1 MTAQTELQ
9 DRFVIEHLPDSGQ
22 QPQYLF
28 DLPQLQYPEK
38 LNSAVELIDRHV
50 QQGRGQNIALRWL
63 QDGQQKQMSYQALAQ
78 WTNQLARVL
87 TEDLGLVSGNRLL
100 LRGPNN
106 VGMAG
111 ALLAC
116 LKAGIVAVPTMPLLR
131 ARELSAIV
139 QISQA
144 QAALCD
150 ERLLQELTHCRNPD
164 HPNYCP
170 TLQQIM
176 AFGNEGPDAVH
187 APDSMQARADTK
199 SDAPYDAQTLRD
211 DPCMIAFTSGTTG
224 KPKGCIH
231 FHRDVLAM
239 CDTFSSQVLQTRETD
254 IACGTPP
261 LAFTFGLGGLLCFPL
276 RAGGSTLLVEKLTPD
291 AFLQIIADH
300 KVTMT
305 FTAPTFYRKMAALAE
320 GYPLASLRICV
331 SAGEALPDDTR
342 QIWKKASG
350 INMTDGIGG
359 TEMMHVYISS
369 TGNDIRDGAIG
380 RVVPGYQAKVVD
392 ADMNEVPPGTL
403 GRLAVRGPTGCRYL
417 DDERQSRYVQQQW
430 NLPGDAFVMDDDGY
444 FYYRARDDD
453 MIVSAGYN
461 IAGPEVESVLMTHEA
476 VNDCGVVGRS
486 DAERGVIVK
495 AYVVLNEGFTP
506 DAALIATLQDYVKQ
520 EAAPY
525 KYPREIEFV
534 EQLPRTETGKLQ
546 RFVLRKMAETR

>member
-1 MTAQTELQ
+1 MTAQTGLQ

-139 QISQA
+139 QISQS

-150 ERLLQELTHCRNPD
+150 ERLLQELAHCRNPD

-506 DAALIATLQDYVKQ
+506 DAALITTLQDYVKQ

>member
-1 MTAQTELQ
+1 MTTAPTGLK
-9 DRFVIEHLPDSGQ
+9 DRFVIEHLPAASA
-22 QPQYLF
+22 QPVYLF
-28 DLPQLQYPEK
+28 DLPHLQYPEQ

-50 QQGRGQNIALRWL
+50 QEGRGDNIALRWEE
-63 QDGQQKQMSYQALAQ
+63 DGTHKHMTYAALAE

-106 VGMAG
+106 LGMTG

-116 LKAGIVAVPTMPLLR
+116 LKAGVVAVPTMPLLR
-131 ARELSAIV
+131 ARELGTILKIAK
-139 QISQA
+139 A

-150 ERLLQELTHCRNPD
+150 ARLIEELEYCRDPNNPNFF
-164 HPNYCP
+164 PGFK
-170 TLQQIM
+170 TIM
-176 AFGNEGPDAVH
+176 TFGGDSA
-187 APDSMQARADTK
+187 DSMQARAAGK
-199 SDAPYDAQTLRD
+199 STAAYDSQTLRD
-211 DPCMIAFTSGTTG
+211 DPCIIAFTSGTTG

-239 CDTFSSQVLQTRETD
+239 CDTFSRDVLQTRETD

-276 RAGGSTLLVEKLTPD
+276 RAGASTLLVEKLTPES
-291 AFLQIIADH
+291 FLQTIADH

-305 FTAPTFYRKMAALAE
+305 FTAPTFYRKMAELAAN
-320 GYPLASLRICV
+320 YNLDSLRVCV
-331 SAGEALPDDTR
+331 SAGEALPDATR
-342 QIWKKASG
+342 QVWKKASG

-392 ADMNEVPPGTL
+392 DNMNEVAPGTL

-417 DDERQSRYVQQQW
+417 DDDRQSRYVNQQW
-430 NLPGDAFVMDDDGY
+430 NLPGDAFVMDADGY

-486 DAERGVIVK
+486 DAERGAIVK
-495 AYVVLNEGFTP
+495 AYIVLNEGFEP
-506 DAALIATLQDYVKQ
+506 SVELIKTLQDYVKQ

-534 EQLPRTETGKLQ
+534 TQLPRTETGKLQ
-546 RFVLRKMAETR
+546 RFVLRNMTQG

>member
-1 MTAQTELQ
+1 MTTAPTGLK
-9 DRFVIEHLPDSGQ
+9 DRFVIEHLPAASA
-22 QPQYLF
+22 QPVYLF
-28 DLPQLQYPEK
+28 NLPHLQYPEQ

-50 QQGRGQNIALRWL
+50 QEGRGDNTALRWEE
-63 QDGQQKQMSYQALAQ
+63 DGVHKQMTYAALAE

-106 VGMAG
+106 LGMTG

-116 LKAGIVAVPTMPLLR
+116 LKAGVVAVPTMPLLR
-131 ARELSAIV
+131 ARELGTILKIAK
-139 QISQA
+139 A

-150 ERLLQELTHCRNPD
+150 ARLIEELEYCRDSDNSNFCPD
-164 HPNYCP
+164 FK
-170 TLQQIM
+170 TIM
-176 AFGNEGPDAVH
+176 TFGGDSA
-187 APDSMQARADTK
+187 DSMQARAAGK
-199 SDAPYDAQTLRD
+199 STAAYDSQTLRD

-239 CDTFSSQVLQTRETD
+239 CDTFSRDVLQTRETD

-276 RAGGSTLLVEKLTPD
+276 RAGASTLLVEKLTPES
-291 AFLQIIADH
+291 FLQTIADH

-305 FTAPTFYRKMAALAE
+305 FTAPTFYRKMAELAAD
-320 GYPLASLRICV
+320 YNLDSLRVCV
-331 SAGEALPDDTR
+331 SAGEALPDATR
-342 QIWKKASG
+342 QVWKKASG

-392 ADMNEVPPGTL
+392 DKMNEVPPGTL

-417 DDERQSRYVQQQW
+417 DDDRQSRYVKQQW
-430 NLPGDAFVMDDDGY
+430 NLPGDAFVMDADGY

-476 VNDCGVVGRS
+476 VSDCGVVGRS
-486 DAERGVIVK
+486 DAERGAIVK
-495 AYVVLNEGFTP
+495 AYIVLNDGFEP
-506 DAALIATLQDYVKQ
+506 SVELIKTLQDYVKQ

-534 EQLPRTETGKLQ
+534 TQLPRTETGKLQ
-546 RFVLRKMAETR
+546 RFVLRNMTQG

>member
-1 MTAQTELQ
+1 MTAQTGLQ

-38 LNSAVELIDRHV
+38 LNSAVELINRHV

-139 QISQA
+139 QISQS

-150 ERLLQELTHCRNPD
+150 ERLLQELAHCRNPD

-305 FTAPTFYRKMAALAE
+305 FTAPTFYRKMAALTE

>member
-1 MTAQTELQ
+1 MTPVQTGLK
-9 DRFVIEHLPDSGQ
+9 DRFVLEHLPDAAD
-22 QPQYLF
+22 QPEYLF
-28 DLPQLQYPEK
+28 DLPQLQYPEQ

-50 QQGRGQNIALRWL
+50 QEGRGDNIALRWL
-63 QDGQQKQMSYQALAQ
+63 QEGVQKQMSYLALSK

-87 TEDLGLVSGNRLL
+87 TEDLGLVSGNRIL

-106 VGMAG
+106 LGMTG

-116 LKAGIVAVPTMPLLR
+116 LKAGVIAVPTMPLLR
-131 ARELSAIV
+131 ARELGTILKLSK
-139 QISQA
+139 A

-150 ERLLQELTHCRNPD
+150 ARLLDELEHCRNPD
-164 HPNYCP
+164 NPNYCP
-170 TLQQIM
+170 GLQKIM
-176 AFGNEGPDAVH
+176 AFSSDAPDA
-187 APDSMQARADTK
+187 MQSLAAGK

-239 CDTFSSQVLQTRETD
+239 CDTFSRQVLQTRETD

-276 RAGGSTLLVEKLTPD
+276 RAGGSTLLVEKLTPES
-291 AFLQIIADH
+291 FLQIIQEH

-305 FTAPTFYRKMAALAE
+305 FTAPTFYRKMAELAGE
-320 GYPLASLRICV
+320 YTLDSLRICV
-331 SAGEALPDDTR
+331 SAGEALPDATR
-342 QIWKKASG
+342 QVWKKASG

-369 TGNDIRDGAIG
+369 SGDDIRDGAIG
-380 RVVPGYQAKVVD
+380 RVVPGYQARVVD
-392 ADMNEVPPGTL
+392 ENMNDVPPGTL

-417 DDERQSRYVQQQW
+417 DDERQARYVQQQW
-430 NLPGDAFVMDDDGY
+430 NLPGDAFVMDEDGY

-476 VNDCGVVGRS
+476 VSDCGVVGRS
-486 DAERGVIVK
+486 DAERGAIVK
-495 AYVVLNEGFTP
+495 AYIVLNPGFAP
-506 DAALIATLQDYVKQ
+506 SADLVKILQDYVKQ

-534 EQLPRTETGKLQ
+534 DQLPRTETGKLQ
-546 RFVLRKMAETR
+546 RFVLRNMNEAR

>member
-1 MTAQTELQ
+1 MTAQTGLQ

-139 QISQA
+139 QISQS

-150 ERLLQELTHCRNPD
+150 ERLLQELAHCRNPD

-305 FTAPTFYRKMAALAE
+305 FTAPTFYRKMAALTE
-320 GYPLASLRICV
+320 GYPLASLRISV

-461 IAGPEVESVLMTHEA
+461 IAGPEVESVLMTHAA

>member
-1 MTAQTELQ
+1 MTTKTAKTGLQ
-9 DRFVIEHLPDSGQ
+9 DRFVIEHLPQMRQ
-22 QPQYLF
+22 QPEYLF
-28 DLPQLQYPEK
+28 DLPELHYPAQM
-38 LNSAVELIDRHV
+38 NSAVQLIDRHV
-50 QQGRGQNIALRWL
+50 HEGRGGNVALRWL
-63 QDGQQKQMSYQALAQ
+63 EDGEQKQMTYDGLAR
-78 WTNQLARVL
+78 WTNRLARVL
-87 TEDLGLVSGNRLL
+87 TQDMGLVSGNRLL

-106 VGMAG
+106 LGMTG

-131 ARELSAIV
+131 ARELGTILR
-139 QISQA
+139 ISGA
-144 QAALCD
+144 RAALCD
-150 ERLLQELTHCRNPD
+150 GRLLQELQHCRNPD
-164 HPNYCP
+164 NPNYCP
-170 TLQQIM
+170 DLDQVM
-176 AFGNEGPDAVH
+176 AFSSDGPDA
-187 APDSMQARADTK
+187 MQARADTK
-199 SDAPYDAQTLRD
+199 SDAPYDAQTMRD

-239 CDTFSSQVLQTRETD
+239 CDTFSRHILQTSATD

-276 RAGGSTLLVEKLTPD
+276 RAGGSTLLVEKLTPES
-291 AFLQIIADH
+291 FLQIIQDH

-305 FTAPTFYRKMAALAE
+305 FTAPTFYRKMAELAGGYALD
-320 GYPLASLRICV
+320 SLRICV
-331 SAGEALPDDTR
+331 SAGEALPDATR
-342 QIWKKASG
+342 QLWKKASG

-369 TGNDIRDGAIG
+369 SGNDTRDGAIG
-380 RVVPGYQAKVVD
+380 RVVPGYQARVVD
-392 ADMNEVPPGTL
+392 QNMNEVPPGTL

-430 NLPGDAFVMDDDGY
+430 NLPGDAFVMDADGY

-461 IAGPEVESVLMTHEA
+461 IAGPEVESVLLTHEA
-476 VNDCGVVGRS
+476 VGDCGVVARS
-486 DAERGVIVK
+486 DSERGAIVK
-495 AYVVLNEGFTP
+495 AYVVLNPGFEP
-506 DAALIATLQDYVKQ
+506 SAGLVKALQDYVKQ

-546 RFVLRKMAETR
+546 RFMLRKMAETP

>member
-1 MTAQTELQ
+1 MTEKTGLK
-9 DRFVIEHLPDSGQ
+9 DRFVIDHLPGAGQ

-28 DLPQLQYPEK
+28 DLPQLQYPGK
-38 LNSAVELIDRHV
+38 MNSAVELIDRHV
-50 QQGRGQNIALRWL
+50 HEGRGDNIALRWL
-63 QDGQQKQMSYQALAQ
+63 EDGRQKQMSYAALAR

-87 TEDLGLVSGNRLL
+87 TEDLGLMPGNRLL

-106 VGMAG
+106 LGMAG

-131 ARELSAIV
+131 ARELGTIL
-139 QISQA
+139 QISRA

-150 ERLLQELTHCRNPD
+150 ERLVDELQHCRNPD
-164 HPNYCP
+164 NANYCEE
-170 TLQQIM
+170 LKQVM
-176 AFGNEGPDAVH
+176 VFGGQGPD
-187 APDSMQARADTK
+187 DMLARADAK
-199 SDAPYDAQTLRD
+199 SDAPCDAQTLRD
-211 DPCMIAFTSGTTG
+211 DPCLIAFTSGTTG
-224 KPKGCIH
+224 RPKGCIH

-239 CDTFSSQVLQTRETD
+239 CDTFSSQILQTGPAD

-276 RAGGSTLLVEKLTPD
+276 RAGGSTLLVEKLTPES
-291 AFLQIIADH
+291 FLQIVQEH

-305 FTAPTFYRKMAALAE
+305 FTAPTFYRKMAELAH
-320 GYPLASLRICV
+320 GYRLDSLRICV
-331 SAGEALPDDTR
+331 SAGEALPDATR
-342 QIWKKASG
+342 QLWKKASG

-369 TGNDIRDGAIG
+369 SGNDIRDGAIG
-380 RVVPGYQAKVVD
+380 RVVPGYQARVVD
-392 ADMNEVPPGTL
+392 DDMNEVPPGTL

-430 NLPGDAFVMDDDGY
+430 NLPGDAFVMDADGY

-461 IAGPEVESVLMTHEA
+461 IAGPEVESVLMTHQA

-486 DAERGVIVK
+486 DGERGAIVK
-495 AYVVLNEGFTP
+495 AYVVLKAGFAPSPELIT
-506 DAALIATLQDYVKQ
+506 ALQNHVKQ

-546 RFVLRKMAETR
+546 RFVLRKMTETGS

>member
-1 MTAQTELQ
+1 
-9 DRFVIEHLPDSGQ
+9 
-22 QPQYLF
+22 
-28 DLPQLQYPEK
+28 
-38 LNSAVELIDRHV
+38 
-50 QQGRGQNIALRWL
+50 
-63 QDGQQKQMSYQALAQ
+63 
-78 WTNQLARVL
+78 
-87 TEDLGLVSGNRLL
+87 
-100 LRGPNN
+100 
-106 VGMAG
+106 
-111 ALLAC
+111 
-116 LKAGIVAVPTMPLLR
+116 
-131 ARELSAIV
+131 
-139 QISQA
+139 
-144 QAALCD
+144 
-150 ERLLQELTHCRNPD
+150 
-164 HPNYCP
+164 
-170 TLQQIM
+170 
-176 AFGNEGPDAVH
+176 
-187 APDSMQARADTK
+187 
-199 SDAPYDAQTLRD
+199 
-211 DPCMIAFTSGTTG
+211 
-224 KPKGCIH
+224 
-231 FHRDVLAM
+231 
-239 CDTFSSQVLQTRETD
+239 
-254 IACGTPP
+254 
-261 LAFTFGLGGLLCFPL
+261 
-276 RAGGSTLLVEKLTPD
+276 
-291 AFLQIIADH
+291 
-300 KVTMT
+300 MT

-495 AYVVLNEGFTP
+495 AYVVLNEALRPTP
-506 DAALIATLQDYVKQ
+506 H
-520 EAAPY
+520 
-525 KYPREIEFV
+525 
-534 EQLPRTETGKLQ
+534 
-546 RFVLRKMAETR
+546 

>member
-1 MTAQTELQ
+1 MTAQTGLQ
-9 DRFVIEHLPDSGQ
+9 DRFVIDHLPESGQ
-22 QPQYLF
+22 QPLYLF
-28 DLPQLQYPEK
+28 DLPQLRYPEK

-50 QQGRGQNIALRWL
+50 EQGRGQNIALRWL
-63 QDGQQKQMSYQALAQ
+63 QDGTQQQMSYQALAQ

-87 TEDLGLVSGNRLL
+87 IEDLGLVPGNRLL

-116 LKAGIVAVPTMPLLR
+116 LKAGIIAVPTMPLLR
-131 ARELSAIV
+131 ARELGTILHL
-139 QISQA
+139 SQA

-150 ERLLQELTHCRNPD
+150 ERLLDELAHCRNPSN
-164 HPNYCP
+164 PNYCP

-176 AFGNEGPDAVH
+176 TFGIAGPN
-187 APDSMQARADTK
+187 APHTPNSMQARADSK
-199 SDAPYDAQTLRD
+199 SAAPYDAQTQRD

-239 CDTFSSQVLQTRETD
+239 CDTFSSEILQTRETD
-254 IACGTPP
+254 ITCGTPP

-276 RAGGSTLLVEKLTPD
+276 RAGGSTLLVEKLTPES
-291 AFLQIIADH
+291 FLQIIQDH

-305 FTAPTFYRKMAALAE
+305 FTAPTFYRKMAALTD
-320 GYPLASLRICV
+320 GYALDSLRVCV

-369 TGNDIRDGAIG
+369 TGSDIRDGAIG
-380 RVVPGYQAKVVD
+380 RVVPGYQARVVD
-392 ADMNEVPPGTL
+392 AQMNEVPPGTL

-430 NLPGDAFVMDDDGY
+430 NLPGDAFVMDADGY

-461 IAGPEVESVLMTHEA
+461 IAGPEVESVLMTHAA
-476 VNDCGVVGRS
+476 VSDCGVVGRS
-486 DAERGVIVK
+486 DPERGAIVK
-495 AYVVLNEGFTP
+495 AYIVLNEGFTP
-506 DAALIATLQDYVKQ
+506 GPELVAALQDYVKQ

-546 RFVLRKMAETR
+546 RFVLRKMTETR

>member
-1 MTAQTELQ
+1 MTAQTGLQ
-9 DRFVIEHLPDSGQ
+9 DRFVIEHLPGNGQ

-28 DLPQLQYPEK
+28 DLPQLHYPEK

-63 QDGQQKQMSYQALAQ
+63 HDDGTQKQMTYQALAL

-131 ARELSAIV
+131 ARELSAILK
-139 QISQA
+139 ISQA

-150 ERLLQELTHCRNPD
+150 ERLLQELEHCRNPD
-164 HPNYCP
+164 NPNYCP

-176 AFGNEGPDAVH
+176 AFGMQT
-187 APDSMQARADTK
+187 PDSMQARADTK

-239 CDTFSSQVLQTRETD
+239 CDTFSNQVLQTRATD

-276 RAGGSTLLVEKLTPD
+276 RVGGSTLLVEKLTPD
-291 AFLQIIADH
+291 AFLQIIQDH

-305 FTAPTFYRKMAALAE
+305 FTAPTFYRKMAGLAE
-320 GYPLASLRICV
+320 GYSLDSLRVCV

-369 TGNDIRDGAIG
+369 TGSDIRDGAIG
-380 RVVPGYQAKVVD
+380 RVVPGYQARVVD

-430 NLPGDAFVMDDDGY
+430 NLPGDAFVMDADGY

-461 IAGPEVESVLMTHEA
+461 IAGPEVESVLMTHAA

-486 DAERGVIVK
+486 DAERGAIVK
-495 AYVVLNEGFTP
+495 AYIVLNDGFTP
-506 DAALIATLQDYVKQ
+506 GAELVAELQDYVKQ

-546 RFVLRKMAETR
+546 RFVLRKMTETR

>member
-1 MTAQTELQ
+1 MIQHTGLL
-9 DRFVIEHLPDSGQ
+9 DRFVLDHMPAIGQ
-22 QPQYLF
+22 QPVYLF

-38 LNSAVELIDRHV
+38 LNSAVELIDRHL
-50 QQGRGQNIALRWL
+50 QAGRGGNVALRWL
-63 QDGQQKQMSYQALAQ
+63 ENGVQKQMSYQALAQ

-87 TEDLGLVSGNRLL
+87 TEDMGLVSGNRLL

-106 VGMAG
+106 IGMTG

-116 LKAGIVAVPTMPLLR
+116 LKAGVVAVPTMPLLR
-131 ARELSAIV
+131 ARELGTIV
-139 QISQA
+139 KISRA

-150 ERLLQELTHCRNPD
+150 ARLLDELQQCSTPD
-164 HPNYCP
+164 NPNYCP
-170 TLQQIM
+170 QLQQIVT
-176 AFGNEGPDAVH
+176 FGSD
-187 APDSMQARADTK
+187 APDGLQARAACR
-199 SDAPYDAQTLRD
+199 SEAPYDAQTLRD
-211 DPCMIAFTSGTTG
+211 DPCIIAFTSGTTG

-239 CDTFSSQVLQTRETD
+239 CDTFSSHILQTRETD

-276 RAGGSTLLVEKLTPD
+276 RAGASTLLVEKLTPEL
-291 AFLQIIADH
+291 FLQIIQEQ

-305 FTAPTFYRKMAALAE
+305 FTAPTFYRKMAELADS
-320 GYPLASLRICV
+320 YSLASLRICV
-331 SAGEALPDDTR
+331 SAGEALPDATR
-342 QIWKKASG
+342 QVWKQASG

-369 TGNDIRDGAIG
+369 SGNDIRDGAIG
-380 RVVPGYQAKVVD
+380 RVVPGYQARVVD
-392 ADMNEVPPGTL
+392 ENMNEVPPGTL

-430 NLPGDAFVMDDDGY
+430 NLPGDAFVMDADGY

-476 VNDCGVVGRS
+476 VADCGVVGAR
-486 DAERGVIVK
+486 DEERGAIVK
-495 AYVVLNEGFTP
+495 AYVVLNPAFAPAEE
-506 DAALIATLQDYVKQ
+506 LVNTLQDYVKR

>member
-1 MTAQTELQ
+1 MTAQTGLQ

-22 QPQYLF
+22 QPQYHF

-38 LNSAVELIDRHV
+38 LNSAVELIDHHV

-63 QDGQQKQMSYQALAQ
+63 EGGTQKQMTYQALAQ

-139 QISQA
+139 KISQA

-150 ERLLQELTHCRNPD
+150 ERLLLELEHCRNAD
-164 HPNYCP
+164 NPNYCP

-176 AFGNEGPDAVH
+176 AFGTQTA
-187 APDSMQARADTK
+187 DSMQVRADTK
-199 SDAPYDAQTLRD
+199 SAAPYDAQTLRD

-239 CDTFSSQVLQTRETD
+239 CDTFSSQVLQTRESD

-291 AFLQIIADH
+291 AFLQIIQDH

-320 GYPLASLRICV
+320 DYALDSLRVCV

-342 QIWKKASG
+342 QVWKTASG

-369 TGNDIRDGAIG
+369 TGNEIRDGAIG
-380 RVVPGYQAKVVD
+380 RVVPGYQARVVD

-430 NLPGDAFVMDDDGY
+430 NLPGDAFVMDADGY

-461 IAGPEVESVLMTHEA
+461 IAGPEVESVLMTHAA

-486 DAERGVIVK
+486 DAERGAIVK
-495 AYVVLNEGFTP
+495 AYIVLNEGFTP
-506 DAALIATLQDYVKQ
+506 GAELVAELQDYVKQ

-546 RFVLRKMAETR
+546 RFVLRKMTETR

>member
-1 MTAQTELQ
+1 MTAQTGLQ
-9 DRFVIEHLPDSGQ
+9 DRFVVEHLPESGQ

-28 DLPQLQYPEK
+28 DLPQLHYPEK

-63 QDGQQKQMSYQALAQ
+63 QDGMQKQMTYQALAQ

-150 ERLLQELTHCRNPD
+150 ERLLQELEHCRNPD
-164 HPNYCP
+164 NPNYCP
-170 TLQQIM
+170 ALQQIM
-176 AFGNEGPDAVH
+176 AFGMQT
-187 APDSMQARADTK
+187 PDSMQARADTK

-239 CDTFSSQVLQTRETD
+239 CDTFSSQILQTRATD

-291 AFLQIIADH
+291 AFLQIIQDH

-305 FTAPTFYRKMAALAE
+305 FTAPTFYRKMAGLAA
-320 GYPLASLRICV
+320 GYRLDSLRVCV

-380 RVVPGYQAKVVD
+380 RVVPGYQARVVD
-392 ADMNEVPPGTL
+392 ADMNEVSPGTL

-430 NLPGDAFVMDDDGY
+430 NLPGDAFVMDADGY

-461 IAGPEVESVLMTHEA
+461 IAGPEVESVLMTHTA

-486 DAERGVIVK
+486 DAERGAIVK
-495 AYVVLNEGFTP
+495 AYIVLNDGYTP
-506 DAALIATLQDYVKQ
+506 GAELVAELQDYVKQ

-546 RFVLRKMAETR
+546 RFVLRKMTETR

>member
-1 MTAQTELQ
+1 MTAQTGLQ
-9 DRFVIEHLPDSGQ
+9 DRFVIEHLPESGQ

-28 DLPQLQYPEK
+28 DVPQLQYPEK

-131 ARELSAIV
+131 ARELSAILR
-139 QISQA
+139 ISQA

-150 ERLLQELTHCRNPD
+150 ERLLQELAHCRNPD

-170 TLQQIM
+170 TLQQIV

-320 GYPLASLRICV
+320 GYALDSLRICV

-380 RVVPGYQAKVVD
+380 RVVPGYQARVVD

-430 NLPGDAFVMDDDGY
+430 NLPGDAFVMDADGY

-461 IAGPEVESVLMTHEA
+461 IAGPEVESVLMTHTA

-495 AYVVLNEGFTP
+495 AYIVLNEGFTP
-506 DAALIATLQDYVKQ
+506 DAGLVATLQDYVKQ

-546 RFVLRKMAETR
+546 RFVLRKLAETR